1 MTLKEAMKSIKPA
14 SQALRQQAK
23 QRWDQVAKPLGS
35 LGVLEEDIIR
45 IAAASGSLA
54 VSLRPR
60 AIVVMCGDNG
70 VVKEGVTQ
78 TGQEVTAIVAGNM
91 ARGNSCVC
99 LMARQAGADVIP
111 VDVGM
116 ACRDAVPGVVNRK
129 VAYGTKDFLEEPAM
143 TREETVKAMEA
154 GADMAVELKERGYVL
169 AGSGEM
175 GIGNTTTSS
184 ALLSVLLNM
193 DPELVTGRGAG
204 LTTAGYNRKV
214 QVIREG
220 IRIRKPS
227 GRGSGGRAVQSGRTG
242 FSGSDRIL
250 HRMRGLRPA
259 GGAGRTHNRGSS
271 SGSCQNQP
279 GCKRISAGLPRFS
292 RACRG
297 NGSGCSWP

>member
-1 MTLKEAMKSIKPA
+1 MTLKEAMNSIKPA
-14 SQALRQQAK
+14 RQALRQQAK

-193 DPELVTGRGAG
+193 DPELVTGRG
-204 LTTAGYNRKV
+204 LV
-214 QVIREG
+214 
-220 IRIRKPS
+220 
-227 GRGSGGRAVQSGRTG
+227 
-242 FSGSDRIL
+242 
-250 HRMRGLRPA
+250 
-259 GGAGRTHNRGSS
+259 
-271 SGSCQNQP
+271 
-279 GCKRISAGLPRFS
+279 
-292 RACRG
+292 
-297 NGSGCSWP
+297 